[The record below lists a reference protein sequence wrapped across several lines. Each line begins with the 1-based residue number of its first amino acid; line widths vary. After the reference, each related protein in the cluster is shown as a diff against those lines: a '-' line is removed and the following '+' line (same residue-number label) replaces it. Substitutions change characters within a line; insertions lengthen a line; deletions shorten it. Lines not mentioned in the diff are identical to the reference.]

1 MWNLAASH
9 THITVRYLE
18 AFQLTIRPN
27 PSISYLFLS
36 SNACLSTPLDHW
48 QSLGQPNIV
57 DEVEGLANMHIVN
70 LGALLTFLHFGKMQG
85 SPDY

>member
-1 MWNLAASH
+1 MEPLLP
-9 THITVRYLE
+9 HILLKVSGSVPAYNTP
-18 AFQLTIRPN
+18 Q
-27 PSISYLFLS
+27 SQHISVVFVIK
-36 SNACLSTPLDHW
+36 CLSVNSLDHW